1 MGAGKVLVIIGALLT
16 LISTFFLAFYEAA
29 SGDFGSGLGF
39 ILNIAD
45 IMANPG
51 NYVSGQTM
59 TVYIV
64 AIVYIV
70 FLISGVLQ
78 LLGLASRVFA
88 IIGSAIVLFAS
99 IMMLL
104 VLLNILP
111 VYADYITLFE
121 QPAIVTGILP
131 YNLPIGSMG
140 SLGTYTLLA
149 GGVLGLIGGILGTS
163 DY

>member
-1 MGAGKVLVIIGALLT
+1 MGAGKVLILIGALLT
-16 LISTFFLAFYEAA
+16 LVSTFFLAFYEAA
-29 SGDFGSGLGF
+29 GGDLGSGLGF
-39 ILNIAD
+39 IYNIAD

-51 NYVSGQTM
+51 NYASGQTM

-121 QPAIVTGILP
+121 QPAIVPGILP

-149 GGVLGLIGGILGTS
+149 GGILGFVGGILGTK